1 MVSMHSSLKSVLIAG
16 LAALCFSTAS
26 FAESHSSDGG
36 MMMSEPVIVGG
47 APMLAEKT
55 LAQNAVNSAD
65 HTTLVAAV
73 QAAGLLDAIAGDG
86 PITVFGPVNNAF
98 EDLPEGTVETLLKPE
113 NKATLAGIL
122 TYHVVAGAWTRDSL
136 MEKLDATGGAL
147 SVETLSGGSI
157 TIKLNGPSN
166 IMIEDA
172 QGGSANIIVYDVT
185 QANGVFHSIDKVLLP

>member
-1 MVSMHSSLKSVLIAG
+1 
-16 LAALCFSTAS
+16 
-26 FAESHSSDGG
+26 
-36 MMMSEPVIVGG
+36 MMSAPVVVGG
-47 APMLAEKT
+47 APMMAEKT
-55 LAQNAVNSAD
+55 LAENAVNSAD

-113 NKATLAGIL
+113 NKDTLAGIL
-122 TYHVVAGAWTRDSL
+122 TYHVLAGAWTRDTL
-136 MEKLDATGGAL
+136 MEKLDATGGAV

-172 QGGSANIIVYDVT
+172 QGGGANIIVYDVL
-185 QANGVFHSIDKVLLP
+185 QSNGVFHSIDKVLLP